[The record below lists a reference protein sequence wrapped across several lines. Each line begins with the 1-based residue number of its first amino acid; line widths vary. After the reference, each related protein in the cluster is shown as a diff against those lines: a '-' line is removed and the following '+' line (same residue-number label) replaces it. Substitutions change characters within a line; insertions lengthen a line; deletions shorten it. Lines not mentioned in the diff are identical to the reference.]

1 MLVMLEKKKANKNE
15 GNDDMFA
22 VASAQHHTFDCHIA
36 LSKSLLAC
44 TYMILYNSRKLFS
57 KGD

>member
-1 MLVMLEKKKANKNE
+1 MLVMLGKKKANKNE
-15 GNDDMFA
+15 GKDDMFA
-22 VASAQHHTFDCHIA
+22 AASAQHHTFDCHTA